1 MPKQKAT
8 FCSAV
13 CYEEGFLSLSNDAQ
27 AFYFLVSF
35 ETDLLGEVRAIERR
49 TAFYGVPSSVLGE
62 LKDAGYLLEIEGRTF
77 VTHHRQHN
85 DKLSGD
91 KLVRLEECFEAAPES
106 LDFAGEPFNS
116 AFVVREVSTEVGT
129 SSDLG
134 SLERER
140 EQEPER
146 KQKQKPKGNRT
157 RAELDKEKERCGK
170 TDYPYGVVH
179 CKCGADNEPGAT
191 VCLNP
196 QCARPLP

>member
-8 FCSAV
+8 FCSDV
-13 CYEEGFLSLSNDAQ
+13 CYEEGFLSLSSDAQ

-62 LKDAGYLLEIEGRTF
+62 LKNAGYLLEIGGRTF

-91 KLVRLEECFEAAPES
+91 KLVRLEEYFEAAPES

-129 SSDLG
+129 SSDL
-134 SLERER
+134 SPLER

-146 KQKQKPKGNRT
+146 KKNKKPKGNRT
-157 RAELDKEKERCGK
+157 RAELEEEKERCTK
-170 TDYPYGVVH
+170 TDYPYGAVY
-179 CKCGADNEPGAT
+179 CKCGAANEPGAK
-191 VCLNP
+191 VCMNP
-196 QCARPLP
+196 QCARPLS